1 MIKFFRHIRKRLLSE
16 NKFSKYVLYAIGE
29 IILVVIG
36 ILIALQ
42 INNWNEQRKAD
53 IQEQAILV
61 RLHKEFQS
69 NKDQL
74 LQKVTIRNRINR
86 NCIELLTY
94 FNEPDEATLDSI
106 ISKHSRLM
114 TPTSFDPI
122 QNDLVS
128 SGNIEIIKSERLKQL
143 LINWSTD
150 VIQLQ
155 EVEQMFYRYHE
166 NNVVPYLEDLGIQR
180 DVMHAFWK
188 QNPINLLETKTY
200 SNPIPGTSNLN
211 TTTKE
216 ALLNDT
222 KLESQIAYTL
232 TLNEF
237 NNQESITLM
246 KRIEE
251 ILREL
256 TTEIKS

>member
-1 MIKFFRHIRKRLLSE
+1 MIKFFRQIRYNLME
-16 NKFSKYVLYAIGE
+16 QNKTGRYLKYAIGE

-42 INNWNEQRKAD
+42 INNWNEQRKEN
-53 IQEQAILV
+53 IQEQAILK
-61 RLHKEFQS
+61 RLQKEFNS
-69 NKDQL
+69 NKEQL
-74 LQKVTIRNRINR
+74 QQKVTIRDRIIR
-86 NCIELLTY
+86 NCTELLEY
-94 FNEPDEATLDSI
+94 FNDPNEATLDSI
-106 ISKHSRLM
+106 IVKHSRLM

-128 SGNIEIIKSERLKQL
+128 SGNIEILKSEELKQL

-166 NNVVPYLEDLGIQR
+166 NNVVPYLDEIGLQR
-180 DVMHAFWK
+180 NIMYAFWED
-188 QNPINLLETKTY
+188 NPINLLESKSY
-200 SNPIPGTSNLN
+200 KNPISGKSKLFN
-211 TTTKE
+211 TTKDD
-216 ALLNDT
+216 LLNNT
-222 KLESQIAYTL
+222 KLESQIVYTL

-251 ILREL
+251 ILE
-256 TTEIKS
+256 TIKSEIKK